1 MKALTHAP
9 MQKKARSKMLGPP
22 DKLGTLYV
30 SRDESG
36 RNGRE
41 NIITI
46 FVFILLC
53 GNGYGNRRSVGKTK
67 SDKRKIK
74 IETIRSESCR

>member
-30 SRDESG
+30 SKALPGFLYTIASSIRG
-36 RNGRE
+36 R
-41 NIITI
+41 
-46 FVFILLC
+46 LS
-53 GNGYGNRRSVGKTK
+53 YDAS
-67 SDKRKIK
+67 
-74 IETIRSESCR
+74 